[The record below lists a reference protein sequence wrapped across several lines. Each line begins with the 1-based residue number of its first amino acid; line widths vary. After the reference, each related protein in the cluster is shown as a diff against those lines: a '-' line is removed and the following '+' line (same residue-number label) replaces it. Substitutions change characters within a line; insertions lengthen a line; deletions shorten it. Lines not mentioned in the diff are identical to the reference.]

1 MAPIRNP
8 LLVGA
13 LLSHRSLPLS
23 FFVPCSLE
31 VTSGMLSRLFCVSL
45 CEVPS
50 QFCGGG
56 HCPGPRISL
65 LPALGLRREQAR
77 QGGREPEAAEEQD
90 LRGCLTS
97 RCWGGGGVLGTPRAP
112 ARGQHRPPGSGEPQM
127 PGPGY
132 AIRSHFLRASEPG
145 VSERAQTDTRSPE
158 VAHGSDAEAA
168 SVADCGVVSRRR
180 GRSPRAARSRWQ
192 ERAGLPFHRTGRCS
206 GFAPTGTRCPL
217 PP

>member
-1 MAPIRNP
+1 MKQEHSRLEAAAARRRAGRSGVLRTVSEAKICVRVAAVSFPAPPPPPTSLFNDISYSKVAPIRNP

-45 CEVPS
+45 CKVPS

-56 HCPGPRISL
+56 HCPGPRISR

-97 RCWGGGGVLGTPRAP
+97 RCWGAGGLGHAPSPGRGAAP
-112 ARGQHRPPGSGEPQM
+112 ASRVRG
-127 PGPGY
+127 
-132 AIRSHFLRASEPG
+132 A
-145 VSERAQTDTRSPE
+145 
-158 VAHGSDAEAA
+158 SDARPWLRDTLA
-168 SVADCGVVSRRR
+168 
-180 GRSPRAARSRWQ
+180 
-192 ERAGLPFHRTGRCS
+192 LPQGI
-206 GFAPTGTRCPL
+206 
-217 PP
+217 